1 VNNPPFFNGFKVL
14 KINEE
19 SVIFT
24 SNLNIQNRRYAVR
37 NEPLFKI
44 WHGIQNAL
52 FPWLEKELD
61 PLTEKQQE
69 LARVIELAEFQKHMS
84 PYLRQGIGR
93 KRDDRLAI
101 LKAFAAKAGYN
112 FPTTKVLIAYLHDS
126 PNLRW
131 LYGWESK
138 GGYSVGIYVFSG
150 V

>member
-1 VNNPPFFNGFKVL
+1 
-14 KINEE
+14 
-19 SVIFT
+19 
-24 SNLNIQNRRYAVR
+24 
-37 NEPLFKI
+37 
-44 WHGIQNAL
+44 
-52 FPWLEKELD
+52 LEKELD